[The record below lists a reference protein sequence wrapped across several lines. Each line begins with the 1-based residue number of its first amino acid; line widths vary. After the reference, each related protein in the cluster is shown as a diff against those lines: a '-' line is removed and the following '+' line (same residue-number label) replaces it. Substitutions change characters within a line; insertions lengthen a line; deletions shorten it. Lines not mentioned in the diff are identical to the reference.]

1 MEKGKI
7 VITCAP
13 RMIDVVSN
21 ELLSLG
27 FQSKSISKLGLE
39 VEGDF
44 SDTLKLNLHLRTA
57 TRVLFLLK
65 KFEANNPNE
74 LYKEVYNFDWQKYI
88 SPKGYVS
95 IDSFVVNEYITD
107 TRFANLKVKD
117 ALVDKMQ
124 KEKGRR
130 PDTGPLNDK
139 TVIFLHW
146 VENQAS
152 IYLNT
157 SGETIAK
164 HGYRKLPYKAP
175 MLESLAAATIITS
188 KWDKSSPFVNPMCGS
203 GTLAIEAALLAKNT
217 APGLLRNNFG
227 FMHVNF
233 YDPIVWAKLK
243 KEAKNN
249 IDESPKTKII
259 ASDLSRRAISAAEQ
273 NAAVAGVSN
282 MIDFQTCDFRKTEIP
297 KGESGVV
304 FFNPEYGER
313 LGEEEA
319 LIEIYSSIGDYF
331 KKECAGYKG
340 YIFTGN
346 MNLAKKVGLKTA
358 RRIEFFNG
366 RIDARLL
373 EYELYAGTKKTLT

>member
-1 MEKGKI
+1 MENGKI

-13 RMIDVVSN
+13 RMVDVLTK
-21 ELLSLG
+21 ELVELG
-27 FQSKSISKLGLE
+27 YKSKSISKLGVE
-39 VEGDF
+39 VEGSF
-44 SDTLKLNLHLRTA
+44 SDTLRLNLYLRTA

-65 KFEANNPNE
+65 KFKAHNPNQ
-74 LYKEVYNFDWQKYI
+74 LYREVYNFNWQDHI

-95 IDSFVVNEYITD
+95 IDSFVVNEHITD

-130 PDTGPLNDK
+130 PDTGPSDDK

-146 VENQAS
+146 VEDQAS

-164 HGYRKLPYKAP
+164 HGYRKLPFKAP
-175 MLESLAAATIITS
+175 MMESLAAAAILTS
-188 KWDKSSPFVNPMCGS
+188 KWDKKSPFINPMCGS
-203 GTLAIEAALLAKNT
+203 GTLAIEAALIATNT
-217 APGLLRNNFG
+217 PPGLLRNNFG

-243 KEAKNN
+243 NEAKKQ
-249 IDESPKTKII
+249 IQRPEGLKII
-259 ASDLSRRAISAAEQ
+259 ATDLSNRAISAARQ
-273 NAAVAGVSN
+273 NAEVAG
-282 MIDFQTCDFRKTEIP
+282 MADLIEFLTCDFRKTEIP
-297 KGESGVV
+297 KDKKGVV

-313 LGEEEA
+313 LGEEDE
-319 LIEIYSSIGDYF
+319 LVEIYRNIGDFF
-331 KKECAGYKG
+331 KKNCQGYRG

-346 MNLAKKVGLKTA
+346 LNLAKKVGLKTA
-358 RRIEFFNG
+358 RKVEFFNG
-366 RIDARLL
+366 RIDSRLL
-373 EYELYAGTKKTLT
+373 EYDLYAGSKK

>member
-13 RMIDVVSN
+13 RMIDVLTK
-21 ELLSLG
+21 ELTNLG
-27 FQSKSISKLGLE
+27 FQSKSISKLGAE

-44 SDTLKLNLHLRTA
+44 DDCLKLNLYLRTA

-65 KFEANNPNE
+65 KFKAHNPNE
-74 LYKEVYNFDWQKYI
+74 LYKEVYNFEWQNYI

-95 IDSFVVNEYITD
+95 IDSFVINEYITD

-130 PDTGPLNDK
+130 PDTGPINDK
-139 TVIFLHW
+139 TVVFLHW
-146 VENQAS
+146 VEDQAS
-152 IYLNT
+152 LYLNT

-164 HGYRKLPYKAP
+164 HGYRKLPFKAP
-175 MLESLAAATIITS
+175 MMESLAAATIMES
-188 KWDKSSPFVNPMCGS
+188 KWDQKSPFINPMCGS
-203 GTLAIEAALLAKNT
+203 GTLAIEAALLATNT

-227 FMHVNF
+227 FMHVNN
-233 YDPIVWAKLK
+233 YDPIQWAKLK
-243 KEAKNN
+243 NEAKKKVDKSLNF
-249 IDESPKTKII
+249 KII
-259 ASDLSRRAISAAEQ
+259 ASDLSNRAILAAKQ
-273 NAAVAGVSN
+273 NAAVAGVEN
-282 MIDFQTCDFRKTEIP
+282 LIDFSIGDFRKTPIP
-297 KGESGVV
+297 HEQQGVV

-313 LGEEEA
+313 LGEEEE
-319 LIEIYSSIGDYF
+319 LIAIYKSIGDFF
-331 KKECAGYKG
+331 KKDCQGYTG

-358 RRIEFFNG
+358 RRIEFYNG
-366 RIDARLL
+366 KIDARLL
-373 EYELYAGTKKTLT
+373 EYELYAGTKKH